1 MSYAVESKKRKF
13 HRVLESI
20 SKPLSSENTAKQP
33 TPKPAPAAAARNHL
47 PGDLSIKKVRLSS
60 NDKSD
65 FASVRSSILKTS
77 LPSARV
83 SSTSSSKRP
92 TFVPWDRERFL
103 ERLETFRRVDR
114 WTTKPSPINEVQWAK
129 RGWICTDVMRVSCVS
144 GCGGSVVVKV
154 PDEID
159 ELDGYDAEKVQE
171 RKQVRMKLVEEYEK
185 LLKEAHGENCP
196 WRNKSCDATI
206 QHLPLTNPDT
216 AIAGLRERYLGIAKL
231 GDKLPADDVIQAP
244 EGFDIEALIKVLPED
259 WSTDAKNPSDTNTAE
274 GNAAG
279 DQEEASQPSTPTP
292 AVTISKSAAR
302 STQHINRAAFALAF
316 FGWNAVADA
325 AAGLVGCK
333 ACFRRLGLWMYKPK
347 ENGDVTVYSSLEVA
361 TEHMEYCP
369 WIDRLAQS
377 GTGRAS
383 EKPEE
388 LRSGWEAVSEALRVK
403 HRRHIRSTAFD
414 SPRTER
420 STSPVETFGGEVD
433 EEKKKKAD
441 REWWAK
447 IRRMRQVLTPKT
459 PRHNSTNSK

>member
-20 SKPLSSENTAKQP
+20 SKPLSSETTAKLSAS
-33 TPKPAPAAAARNHL
+33 KSAPAAAARTHL

-60 NDKSD
+60 NDSSD
-65 FASVRSSILKTS
+65 VASIRNSIFKTS

-83 SSTSSSKRP
+83 SSTSSSSRP

-114 WTTKPSPINEVQWAK
+114 WTPKPAPINEVQWAK
-129 RGWICTDVMRVSCVS
+129 CGWICTDVMRVSCVS

-159 ELDGYDAEKVQE
+159 ELDGYDVEKVQE

-206 QHLPLTNPDT
+206 QHLPLANPDI
-216 AIAGLRERYLGIAKL
+216 AIAGLRERYVGIAKL
-231 GDKLPADDVIQAP
+231 GDKLPADDIIQAP
-244 EGFDIEALIKVLPED
+244 EGFDIEALIKILPED
-259 WSTDAKNPSDTNTAE
+259 WSTESQNSSDTHTAE
-274 GNAAG
+274 ENNAA
-279 DQEEASQPSTPTP
+279 DQEEVSQPSTPTP
-292 AVTISKSAAR
+292 AGAISKPAIP
-302 STQHINRAAFALAF
+302 STQHINRAALALAF

-325 AAGLVGCK
+325 AAGLVSCK

-361 TEHMEYCP
+361 SEHMEYCP
-369 WIDRLAQS
+369 WIDRFAQS
-377 GTGRAS
+377 GTGRAG

-403 HRRHIRSTAFD
+403 HRRRIRSTALE

-420 STSPVETFGGEVD
+420 STSPAQTFGGEED
-433 EEKKKKAD
+433 DEKKKKAD

-447 IRRMRQVLTPKT
+447 IRRMRQVLTPRT
-459 PRHNSTNSK
+459 PRHKSTNP